1 MVVQGRVNGE
11 RVRVEGEGRR
21 RREEDERERSA
32 DGGVRERGS
41 AWGR

>member
-1 MVVQGRVNGE
+1 MVQGRVNGE

>member
-21 RREEDERERSA
+21 RMEEDERERSA